1 MKIRLLHYWPMLLSG
16 TALAASDP
24 AGVDTTDMPPEL
36 KGRETIVVKGQ
47 RIEQKLSDVSGS
59 ITVITEEDL
68 DRQVATELTDVFKN
82 EPGVSVTGSAG
93 RPQNIIIRG
102 MGGNRVLIIKDG
114 VRVSDGFGAD
124 DLNDKVGR
132 FSFDLDDVKQ
142 IEVAKGAGSSL
153 HGSDAIGGTIVIS
166 TKQPED
172 YLQGQDAY
180 LSSKVLHDGSSD
192 KQKLSATGAAR
203 IRDTEHL
210 LRLSGWQGHE
220 TANYDES
227 RIPADLDGLSASTSS
242 RIQLNEHHL
251 LRLELDYFEDN
262 AERDQG
268 PREVPQP
275 DGKWQVRQY
284 HEQGSQRTQG
294 GKLAWE
300 ASNLD
305 TVLADSLTW
314 SAYGNHSKNTA
325 NKRSLLQNDLLSG
338 YPRYRSER
346 ELATFTEDRIGTELD
361 VRRDLATGPLAH
373 QLSYGIELER
383 TTHERPVEKLSLEA
397 GIPQPGQSAPFS
409 RARTDR
415 AGVWLGDVASL
426 GQWQFTPTLRMDHQ
440 WLTPLDGSNDSNHS
454 WHLSPSLA
462 TSYRFND
469 QWRSWL
475 SYANGFRAPSYDKV
489 YGNIPHYFALPP
501 FEIIANTGLKEET
514 SHSIEWGLSGEGDNW
529 SIKPALFYNR
539 YYNFIDWREVG
550 LRLSDGVILRQY
562 RNVAKAETWGA
573 ELAAS
578 YWLTQEWELAT
589 KLGWVDGEDN
599 KGEALRTL
607 TPLEG
612 NTRLSYQANEW
623 SLGIQAD
630 YAAAMSRVPTCG
642 NSLTGRQGDCLE
654 SAGWLS
660 FALTADWLV
669 TDALKVNLKLDNL
682 FDTRYTRYQDVAG
695 LEAGTDASLFTQS
708 GRTLSASL
716 RYTFVGI

>member
-1 MKIRLLHYWPMLLSG
+1 MKTLLHYWPMLLSG

-24 AGVDTTDMPPEL
+24 AGTDPEP
-36 KGRETIVVKGQ
+36 RAHETIVVKGQ

-59 ITVITEEDL
+59 ITVITEEEL

-180 LSSKVLHDGSSD
+180 LGGKVLQDGSSD

-203 IRDTEHL
+203 VLDSEHL

-242 RIQLNEHHL
+242 RFPLSDHHL

-284 HEQGSQRTQG
+284 NEQGSQRTQG
-294 GKLAWE
+294 GKLGWE
-300 ASNLD
+300 ASDLGSL
-305 TVLADSLTW
+305 LADQFTW
-314 SAYGNHSKNTA
+314 SLYGNHSKNSA

-346 ELATFTEDRIGTELD
+346 ELSTFTEDRVGSELD
-361 VRRDLATGPLAH
+361 VRRDLVTGGLAH
-373 QLSYGIELER
+373 KLSYGVELER
-383 TTHERPVEKLSLEA
+383 TRHERPVEKLSLEA
-397 GIPQPGQSAPFS
+397 GVPQPSQSEPFS
-409 RARTDR
+409 SARTDR
-415 AGVWLGDVASL
+415 AGVWLGDVATL
-426 GQWQFTPTLRMDHQ
+426 GRWQFTPTLRMDHQ
-440 WLTPLDGSNDSNHS
+440 WLRPQDGNQGENHS

-462 TSYRFND
+462 TSYRVNE

-501 FEIIANTGLKEET
+501 FQIIANTDLKEET
-514 SHSIEWGLSGEGDNW
+514 SHSFEWGLSGEGESW

-573 ELAAS
+573 EIAAS

-589 KLGWVDGEDN
+589 KLGWVDGEDSQ
-599 KGEALRTL
+599 GEALRTL

-612 NTRLSYQANEW
+612 NTRLSYQTNDW
-623 SLGIQAD
+623 SLGVQAD
-630 YAAAMSRVPTCG
+630 YAAAMDRVPSCG
-642 NSLTGRQGDCLE
+642 NSLTKRQDACLT
-654 SAGWLS
+654 SAGWFSL
-660 FALTADWLV
+660 AMTADWLI

-695 LEAGTDASLFTQS
+695 LEAGTDAGLFTQS
-708 GRTLSASL
+708 GRTFSASL

>member
-1 MKIRLLHYWPMLLSG
+1 MKTLLHYWPMLLSG

-24 AGVDTTDMPPEL
+24 AGTDPEP
-36 KGRETIVVKGQ
+36 RAHETIVVKGQ

-180 LSSKVLHDGSSD
+180 LGGKVLQDGSSD

-203 IRDTEHL
+203 VLDSEHL
-210 LRLSGWQGHE
+210 LRVSGWQGHE

-242 RIQLNEHHL
+242 RFPLSDHHL

-262 AERDQG
+262 AKRDQG

-284 HEQGSQRTQG
+284 NEQGSQRTQG
-294 GKLAWE
+294 GKLGWE
-300 ASNLD
+300 ASDLGSL
-305 TVLADSLTW
+305 LADQFTW
-314 SAYGNHSKNTA
+314 SLYGNHSKNSA

-346 ELATFTEDRIGTELD
+346 ELSTFTEDRVGSELD
-361 VRRDLATGPLAH
+361 VRRDLVTGDLAH
-373 QLSYGIELER
+373 KLSYGVELER
-383 TTHERPVEKLSLEA
+383 TRHERPVEKLSLEA
-397 GIPQPGQSAPFS
+397 GVPQPSQSEPFS
-409 RARTDR
+409 SARTDR
-415 AGVWLGDVASL
+415 AGVWLGDVATL
-426 GQWQFTPTLRMDHQ
+426 GRWQFTPTLRMDHQ
-440 WLTPLDGSNDSNHS
+440 WLRPQDGNQGENHS

-462 TSYRFND
+462 TSYRVNE

-501 FEIIANTGLKEET
+501 FQIIANTDLKEET
-514 SHSIEWGLSGEGDNW
+514 SHSFEWGLSGEGESW

-573 ELAAS
+573 EIAAS

-589 KLGWVDGEDN
+589 KLGWVDGEDSQ
-599 KGEALRTL
+599 GEALRTL

-612 NTRLSYQANEW
+612 NTRLSYQTHDW
-623 SLGIQAD
+623 SLGVQAD
-630 YAAAMSRVPTCG
+630 YAAAMDRVPSCG
-642 NSLTGRQGDCLE
+642 NSLTKRQDACLA
-654 SAGWLS
+654 SAGWFSL
-660 FALTADWLV
+660 AMTADWLI

-695 LEAGTDASLFTQS
+695 LEAGTDAGLFTQS
-708 GRTLSASL
+708 GRTFSASL

>member
-1 MKIRLLHYWPMLLSG
+1 MKTLLHYWPMLLSG

-24 AGVDTTDMPPEL
+24 AGTDPEP
-36 KGRETIVVKGQ
+36 RAHETIVVKGQ

-59 ITVITEEDL
+59 ITVITEDDL

-93 RPQNIIIRG
+93 RTQNIIIRG

-180 LSSKVLHDGSSD
+180 LGSKVLQDGSSD

-203 IRDTEHL
+203 VLDSEHL
-210 LRLSGWQGHE
+210 LRVSGWQGHE

-242 RIQLNEHHL
+242 RFPLSDHHL

-262 AERDQG
+262 AQRDQG

-294 GKLAWE
+294 GKLGWE
-300 ASNLD
+300 ASDLGSL
-305 TVLADSLTW
+305 LADQFTCSL
-314 SAYGNHSKNTA
+314 YGNHSKHSA
-325 NKRSLLQNDLLSG
+325 HKRRLLQNDLLSG

-346 ELATFTEDRIGTELD
+346 ELSTFTEERVGSELD
-361 VRRDLATGPLAH
+361 VRRDLVTSDLAH
-373 QLSYGIELER
+373 KLSYGVELER
-383 TTHERPVEKLSLEA
+383 TRHERPVEKLSLEA
-397 GIPQPGQSAPFS
+397 GVPQPSQSEPFS
-409 RARTDR
+409 SARTDR
-415 AGVWLGDVASL
+415 AGVWLGDVATL
-426 GQWQFTPTLRMDHQ
+426 GRWQFTPTLRMDHQ
-440 WLTPLDGSNDSNHS
+440 WLRPQDGNQGENHS

-462 TSYRFND
+462 TSYRVNE

-501 FEIIANTGLKEET
+501 FQIIANTDLKEET
-514 SHSIEWGLSGEGDNW
+514 SHSFEWGLSGEGESW

-573 ELAAS
+573 EIAAS

-589 KLGWVDGEDN
+589 KLGWVDGEDSQ
-599 KGEALRTL
+599 GEALRTL

-612 NTRLSYQANEW
+612 NTRLSYQTHDW
-623 SLGIQAD
+623 SLGVQAD
-630 YAAAMSRVPTCG
+630 YAAAMDRVPTCG
-642 NSLTGRQGDCLE
+642 NSLTKSQDACLT
-654 SAGWLS
+654 SAGWFSL
-660 FALTADWLV
+660 AMTADWLI

-695 LEAGTDASLFTQS
+695 LEAGTDAGLFTQS
-708 GRTLSASL
+708 GRTFSASL

>member
-1 MKIRLLHYWPMLLSG
+1 MKTLLHYWPMLLSG

-24 AGVDTTDMPPEL
+24 AGTDPEP
-36 KGRETIVVKGQ
+36 RTHETIVVKGQ

-59 ITVITEEDL
+59 ITVITEEEL

-180 LSSKVLHDGSSD
+180 LGSKVLQDGSSD

-203 IRDTEHL
+203 VLDSEHL
-210 LRLSGWQGHE
+210 LRVSSWQGHE

-242 RIQLNEHHL
+242 RFPLSDHHL

-294 GKLAWE
+294 GKLGWE
-300 ASNLD
+300 ASDLGSL
-305 TVLADSLTW
+305 LADQFTW
-314 SAYGNHSKNTA
+314 SLYGNHSKNSA

-346 ELATFTEDRIGTELD
+346 ELSTFTEERIGSELD
-361 VRRDLATGPLAH
+361 VRRDLVTGDLAH
-373 QLSYGIELER
+373 KLSYGVELER
-383 TTHERPVEKLSLEA
+383 TRHERPVEKLSLEA
-397 GIPQPGQSAPFS
+397 GVPQPSQSEPFS
-409 RARTDR
+409 SARTDR
-415 AGVWLGDVASL
+415 AGVWLGDVATL
-426 GQWQFTPTLRMDHQ
+426 GRWQFTPTLRMDHQ
-440 WLTPLDGSNDSNHS
+440 WLRPQDGNQGENHS

-462 TSYRFND
+462 TSYRVNE

-501 FEIIANTGLKEET
+501 FQIIANTDLKEET
-514 SHSIEWGLSGEGDNW
+514 SHSFEWGLSGEGESW

-573 ELAAS
+573 EIAAS

-589 KLGWVDGEDN
+589 KLGWVDGQDSQ
-599 KGEALRTL
+599 GEALRTL

-612 NTRLSYQANEW
+612 NTRLSYQTHDW
-623 SLGIQAD
+623 SLGVQAD
-630 YAAAMSRVPTCG
+630 YAAAMDRVPSCG
-642 NSLTGRQGDCLE
+642 NSLTKSQDACLT
-654 SAGWLS
+654 SAGWFSL
-660 FALTADWLV
+660 AMTADWLI

-695 LEAGTDASLFTQS
+695 LEAGTDAGLFTQS
-708 GRTLSASL
+708 GRTFSASL

>member
-1 MKIRLLHYWPMLLSG
+1 MKTLLHYWPMLLSG

-24 AGVDTTDMPPEL
+24 AGTDPEP
-36 KGRETIVVKGQ
+36 RAHETIVVKGQ

-59 ITVITEEDL
+59 ITVITEEEL

-180 LSSKVLHDGSSD
+180 LGSKVLQDGSSD

-203 IRDTEHL
+203 VLDSEHL
-210 LRLSGWQGHE
+210 LRVSGWQGHE

-242 RIQLNEHHL
+242 RFPLSDHHL

-262 AERDQG
+262 AKRDQG

-294 GKLAWE
+294 GKLGWE
-300 ASNLD
+300 ASDLGSL
-305 TVLADSLTW
+305 LADQFTW
-314 SAYGNHSKNTA
+314 SLYGNHSKNSA

-346 ELATFTEDRIGTELD
+346 ELATFTEERVGSELD
-361 VRRDLATGPLAH
+361 VRRDLVTGDIAH
-373 QLSYGIELER
+373 KLSYGVELER
-383 TTHERPVEKLSLEA
+383 TRHERPVEKLSLEA
-397 GIPQPGQSAPFS
+397 GVPQPSQSEPFS
-409 RARTDR
+409 SARTDR
-415 AGVWLGDVASL
+415 AGVWLGDVATL
-426 GQWQFTPTLRMDHQ
+426 GRWQFTPTLRMDHQ
-440 WLTPLDGSNDSNHS
+440 WLRPQDGNQGENHS

-462 TSYRFND
+462 TSYRVNE

-501 FEIIANTGLKEET
+501 FQIIANTDLKEET
-514 SHSIEWGLSGEGDNW
+514 SHSFEWGLSGEGESW

-573 ELAAS
+573 EIAAS

-589 KLGWVDGEDN
+589 KLGWVDGEDSQ
-599 KGEALRTL
+599 GEALRTL

-612 NTRLSYQANEW
+612 NTRLSYQTHDW
-623 SLGIQAD
+623 SLGVQAD
-630 YAAAMSRVPTCG
+630 YAAAMDRVPSCG
-642 NSLTGRQGDCLE
+642 NSLTKRQDACLT
-654 SAGWLS
+654 SAGWFSL
-660 FALTADWLV
+660 AMTADWLI

>member
-1 MKIRLLHYWPMLLSG
+1 MKTLLHYWPMLLSG

-24 AGVDTTDMPPEL
+24 AGTDPEP
-36 KGRETIVVKGQ
+36 RAHETIVVKGQ

-59 ITVITEEDL
+59 ITVITEEEL

-180 LSSKVLHDGSSD
+180 LGSKVLQDGSSD

-203 IRDTEHL
+203 VLDSEHL

-220 TANYDES
+220 TTNYDES

-242 RIQLNEHHL
+242 RFPLSDHHL

-262 AERDQG
+262 AQRDQG

-284 HEQGSQRTQG
+284 NEQGSQRTQG
-294 GKLAWE
+294 GKLGWE
-300 ASNLD
+300 ASDLGSL
-305 TVLADSLTW
+305 LADQFTW
-314 SAYGNHSKNTA
+314 SLYGNHSKNSA

-346 ELATFTEDRIGTELD
+346 ELSTFTEERVGSELD
-361 VRRDLATGPLAH
+361 VRRDLVTGDLAH
-373 QLSYGIELER
+373 KLSYGVELER
-383 TTHERPVEKLSLEA
+383 TRHERPVEKLSLEA
-397 GIPQPGQSAPFS
+397 GVPQPSQSEPFS
-409 RARTDR
+409 SARTDR
-415 AGVWLGDVASL
+415 AGVWLGDVATL
-426 GQWQFTPTLRMDHQ
+426 GRWQFTPTLRMDHQ
-440 WLTPLDGSNDSNHS
+440 WLRPQDGNQGENHS

-462 TSYRFND
+462 TSYRVNE

-501 FEIIANTGLKEET
+501 FQIIANTDLKEET
-514 SHSIEWGLSGEGDNW
+514 SHSFEWGLSGEGESW

-573 ELAAS
+573 EIAAS

-589 KLGWVDGEDN
+589 KLGWVDGEDSQ
-599 KGEALRTL
+599 GEALRTL

-612 NTRLSYQANEW
+612 NTRLSYQTNDW
-623 SLGIQAD
+623 SLGVQAD
-630 YAAAMSRVPTCG
+630 YAAAMDRVPSCG
-642 NSLTGRQGDCLE
+642 NSLTKRQDACLA
-654 SAGWLS
+654 SAGWFSL
-660 FALTADWLV
+660 AMTADWLI

-695 LEAGTDASLFTQS
+695 LEAGTDAGLFTQS
-708 GRTLSASL
+708 GRTFSASL

>member
-1 MKIRLLHYWPMLLSG
+1 MKTLLHYWPMLLSG

-24 AGVDTTDMPPEL
+24 AGTVPEP
-36 KGRETIVVKGQ
+36 RAHETIVVKGQ

-59 ITVITEEDL
+59 ITVITEEEL

-180 LSSKVLHDGSSD
+180 LGGKVLQDGSSD

-203 IRDTEHL
+203 VLDSEHL

-242 RIQLNEHHL
+242 RFPLNDHHL

-262 AERDQG
+262 AQRDQG

-284 HEQGSQRTQG
+284 NEQGSQRTQG
-294 GKLAWE
+294 GKIGWE
-300 ASNLD
+300 ASDLGSL
-305 TVLADSLTW
+305 LADQFTW
-314 SAYGNHSKNTA
+314 SLYGNYSKNSA

-346 ELATFTEDRIGTELD
+346 ELSTFTEDRVGSELD
-361 VRRDLATGPLAH
+361 VRRDLVTGDLAH
-373 QLSYGIELER
+373 KLSYGVELER
-383 TTHERPVEKLSLEA
+383 TRHERPVEKLSLEA
-397 GIPQPGQSAPFS
+397 GVPQPSQSEPFS
-409 RARTDR
+409 SARTDR
-415 AGVWLGDVASL
+415 AGVWLGDVATL
-426 GQWQFTPTLRMDHQ
+426 GRWQFTPTLRMDHQ
-440 WLTPLDGSNDSNHS
+440 WLRPQDGNQGENHS

-462 TSYRFND
+462 TSYRVNE

-501 FEIIANTGLKEET
+501 FQIIANTDLKEET
-514 SHSIEWGLSGEGDNW
+514 SHSFEWGLSGEGESW

-573 ELAAS
+573 EIAAS

-589 KLGWVDGEDN
+589 KLGWVDGEDSQ
-599 KGEALRTL
+599 GEALRTL

-612 NTRLSYQANEW
+612 NTRLSYQTSDW
-623 SLGIQAD
+623 SLGVQAD
-630 YAAAMSRVPTCG
+630 YAAAMDRVPSCG
-642 NSLTGRQGDCLE
+642 NSLTKRQDACLT
-654 SAGWLS
+654 SAGWFSL
-660 FALTADWLV
+660 AMTADWLI

-695 LEAGTDASLFTQS
+695 LEAGTDAGLFTQS
-708 GRTLSASL
+708 GRTFSASL

>member
-1 MKIRLLHYWPMLLSG
+1 MKTLLHYWPMLLSG

-24 AGVDTTDMPPEL
+24 AGTDPEP
-36 KGRETIVVKGQ
+36 RAHETIVVKGQ

-180 LSSKVLHDGSSD
+180 LGSKVLQDGSSD

-203 IRDTEHL
+203 VLDSEHL
-210 LRLSGWQGHE
+210 LRVSGWQGHE

-242 RIQLNEHHL
+242 RFPLNDHHL

-294 GKLAWE
+294 GKLGWE
-300 ASNLD
+300 ASDLGSL
-305 TVLADSLTW
+305 LADQFTW
-314 SAYGNHSKNTA
+314 SLYGNHSKNSA

-346 ELATFTEDRIGTELD
+346 ELSTFTEERVGSELD
-361 VRRDLATGPLAH
+361 VRRDLVTGAIAH
-373 QLSYGIELER
+373 KLSYGVELER
-383 TTHERPVEKLSLEA
+383 TRHERPVEKLSLEA
-397 GIPQPGQSAPFS
+397 GVPQPSQSEPFS
-409 RARTDR
+409 SARTDR
-415 AGVWLGDVASL
+415 AGVWLGDVATL
-426 GQWQFTPTLRMDHQ
+426 GRWQFTPTLRMDHQ
-440 WLTPLDGSNDSNHS
+440 WLRPQDGNQGENHS

-462 TSYRFND
+462 TSYRVNE

-501 FEIIANTGLKEET
+501 FQIIANTDLKEET
-514 SHSIEWGLSGEGDNW
+514 SHSVEWGLSGEGENW

-573 ELAAS
+573 EIAAS

-589 KLGWVDGEDN
+589 KLGWVDGEDSQ
-599 KGEALRTL
+599 GEALRTL

-612 NTRLSYQANEW
+612 NTRLSYQTHDW
-623 SLGIQAD
+623 SLGVQAD
-630 YAAAMSRVPTCG
+630 YAAAMSRVPSCG
-642 NSLTGRQGDCLE
+642 NSLTKSQDACLT
-654 SAGWLS
+654 SAGWFSL
-660 FALTADWLV
+660 AMTADWLI

>member
-1 MKIRLLHYWPMLLSG
+1 MKTLLHYWPMLLSG

-24 AGVDTTDMPPEL
+24 AGTDPEP
-36 KGRETIVVKGQ
+36 RAHETIVVKGQ

-59 ITVITEEDL
+59 ITVITEDDL

-180 LSSKVLHDGSSD
+180 LGSKVLHDGSSD

-203 IRDTEHL
+203 LLDSEHL
-210 LRLSGWQGHE
+210 LRVSGWQGHE

-242 RIQLNEHHL
+242 RFPLSDHHL

-262 AERDQG
+262 AKRDQG

-294 GKLAWE
+294 GKLGWE
-300 ASNLD
+300 ASGLGSL
-305 TVLADSLTW
+305 LADQFTW
-314 SAYGNHSKNTA
+314 SLYGNHSKNSA

-346 ELATFTEDRIGTELD
+346 ELSTFTEERVGSELD
-361 VRRDLATGPLAH
+361 VRRDLVTGDIAH
-373 QLSYGIELER
+373 KLSYGVELER
-383 TTHERPVEKLSLEA
+383 TRHERPVEKLSLEA
-397 GIPQPGQSAPFS
+397 GVPQPSQSEPFS
-409 RARTDR
+409 SARTDR
-415 AGVWLGDVASL
+415 AGVWLGDVATL
-426 GQWQFTPTLRMDHQ
+426 GRWQFTPTLRMDHQ
-440 WLTPLDGSNDSNHS
+440 WLRPQDGNQGENHS

-462 TSYRFND
+462 TSYRVNE

-501 FEIIANTGLKEET
+501 FQIIANTDLKEET
-514 SHSIEWGLSGEGDNW
+514 SHSFEWGLSGEGENW

-573 ELAAS
+573 EIAAS

-589 KLGWVDGEDN
+589 KLGWVDGEDSQ
-599 KGEALRTL
+599 GEALRTL

-612 NTRLSYQANEW
+612 NTRLSYQTHDW
-623 SLGIQAD
+623 SLGVQAD

-642 NSLTGRQGDCLE
+642 NSLTKSQDACLT
-654 SAGWLS
+654 SAGWFSL
-660 FALTADWLV
+660 AMTADWLI

>member
-1 MKIRLLHYWPMLLSG
+1 MKTLLHYWPMLLSG

-24 AGVDTTDMPPEL
+24 AGTDPEP
-36 KGRETIVVKGQ
+36 RAHETIVVKGQ

-59 ITVITEEDL
+59 ITVITEEEL

-180 LSSKVLHDGSSD
+180 LGSKVLQDGSSD

-203 IRDTEHL
+203 VLDSEHL

-242 RIQLNEHHL
+242 RFPLSDHHL

-262 AERDQG
+262 AKRDQG

-284 HEQGSQRTQG
+284 NEQGSQRTQG
-294 GKLAWE
+294 GKLGWE
-300 ASNLD
+300 ASDLGSL
-305 TVLADSLTW
+305 LADQFTW
-314 SAYGNHSKNTA
+314 SLYGNHSKNSA

-346 ELATFTEDRIGTELD
+346 ELSTFTEDRVGSELD
-361 VRRDLATGPLAH
+361 VRRDLVTGDLAH
-373 QLSYGIELER
+373 KLSYGVELER
-383 TTHERPVEKLSLEA
+383 TRHERPVEKLSLEA
-397 GIPQPGQSAPFS
+397 GVPQPSQSEPFS
-409 RARTDR
+409 SARTDR
-415 AGVWLGDVASL
+415 AGVWLGDVATL
-426 GQWQFTPTLRMDHQ
+426 GRWQFTPTLRMDHQ
-440 WLTPLDGSNDSNHS
+440 WLRPQDGNQGENHS

-462 TSYRFND
+462 TSYRVNE

-475 SYANGFRAPSYDKV
+475 SYANGFHAPSYDKV

-501 FEIIANTGLKEET
+501 FQIIANTDLKEET
-514 SHSIEWGLSGEGDNW
+514 SHSFEWGLSGEGESW

-573 ELAAS
+573 EIAAS

-589 KLGWVDGEDN
+589 KLGWVDGEDSQ
-599 KGEALRTL
+599 GEALRTL

-612 NTRLSYQANEW
+612 NTRLSYQTHDW
-623 SLGIQAD
+623 SLGVQAD
-630 YAAAMSRVPTCG
+630 YAAAMDRVPSCG
-642 NSLTGRQGDCLE
+642 NSLTKRQDACLT
-654 SAGWLS
+654 SAGWFSL
-660 FALTADWLV
+660 AMTADWLI

-695 LEAGTDASLFTQS
+695 LEAGTDAGLFTQS
-708 GRTLSASL
+708 GRTFSASL

>member
-1 MKIRLLHYWPMLLSG
+1 MKTLLHYWPMLLSG

-24 AGVDTTDMPPEL
+24 AGTDPEP
-36 KGRETIVVKGQ
+36 RAHETIVVKGQ

-59 ITVITEEDL
+59 ITVITEEEL

-180 LSSKVLHDGSSD
+180 LGGKVLQDGSSD

-203 IRDTEHL
+203 VLDSEHL

-242 RIQLNEHHL
+242 RFPLSDHHL

-262 AERDQG
+262 AQRDQG

-284 HEQGSQRTQG
+284 NEQGSQRTQG
-294 GKLAWE
+294 GKLGWE
-300 ASNLD
+300 ASDLGSL
-305 TVLADSLTW
+305 LADQFTW
-314 SAYGNHSKNTA
+314 SLYGNHSKNSA

-346 ELATFTEDRIGTELD
+346 ELSTFTEDRVGSELD
-361 VRRDLATGPLAH
+361 VRRDLVTGDLAH
-373 QLSYGIELER
+373 KLSYGVELER
-383 TTHERPVEKLSLEA
+383 TRHERPVEKLSLEA
-397 GIPQPGQSAPFS
+397 GVPQPSQSEPFS
-409 RARTDR
+409 SARTDR
-415 AGVWLGDVASL
+415 AGVWLGDVATL
-426 GQWQFTPTLRMDHQ
+426 GRWQFTPTLRMDHQ
-440 WLTPLDGSNDSNHS
+440 WLRPQDGNQGENHS

-462 TSYRFND
+462 TSYRVNE

-501 FEIIANTGLKEET
+501 FQIIANTDLKEET
-514 SHSIEWGLSGEGDNW
+514 SHSFEWGLSGEGESW

-573 ELAAS
+573 EIAAS

-589 KLGWVDGEDN
+589 KLGWVDGEDSQ
-599 KGEALRTL
+599 GEALRTL

-612 NTRLSYQANEW
+612 NTRLSYQTHDW
-623 SLGIQAD
+623 SLGVQAD
-630 YAAAMSRVPTCG
+630 YAAAMDRVPTCG
-642 NSLTGRQGDCLE
+642 NSLTKSQDACLT
-654 SAGWLS
+654 SAGWFSL
-660 FALTADWLV
+660 AMTADWLV

>member
-1 MKIRLLHYWPMLLSG
+1 MLLSG
-16 TALAASDP
+16 TALAASEPGQTGSP
-24 AGVDTTDMPPEL
+24 ALLPQAH
-36 KGRETIVVKGQ
+36 ETIMVKGQ
-47 RIEQKLSDVSGS
+47 RVEQKLSDVSGS

-180 LSSKVLHDGSSD
+180 LASKVLQDGGSD

-203 IRDTEHL
+203 LLDSEHL

-242 RIQLNEHHL
+242 RFPLSDHHL

-262 AERDQG
+262 AQRDQG

-294 GKLAWE
+294 GKLGWE
-300 ASNLD
+300 ARDFGSL
-305 TVLADSLTW
+305 LADQFTW
-314 SAYGNHSKNTA
+314 SLYGNHSKNSA

-346 ELATFTEDRIGTELD
+346 ELSTFTEVRVGSELD
-361 VRRDLATGPLAH
+361 VRRDLVTGAIAH
-373 QLSYGIELER
+373 QLSYGMELER
-383 TTHERPVEKLSLEA
+383 TRHERPVEKLSLEA
-397 GIPQPGQSAPFS
+397 GVPQPSQSEPFS
-409 RARTDR
+409 SARTDR
-415 AGVWLGDVASL
+415 AGIWLGDVATL
-426 GQWQFTPTLRMDHQ
+426 GRWQFTPTLRMDHQ
-440 WLTPLDGSNDSNHS
+440 WLRPQDGNQEENHS

-462 TSYRFND
+462 TSYRFNE

-501 FEIIANTGLKEET
+501 FQIIANTDLKEET
-514 SHSIEWGLSGEGDNW
+514 SHSFEWGLSGEGDNW

-589 KLGWVDGEDN
+589 KLGWVDGEDSQ
-599 KGEALRTL
+599 GEALRTL

-612 NTRLSYQANEW
+612 NTRLSYQANAW
-623 SLGIQAD
+623 SLGVQAD
-630 YAAAMSRVPTCG
+630 YAAAMNRVPSCG
-642 NSLTGRQGDCLE
+642 NSLTQRQDACLT
-654 SAGWLS
+654 SAGWFSLG
-660 FALTADWLV
+660 LTADWLV
-669 TDALKVNLKLDNL
+669 TDALKVNVKLDNL

-708 GRTLSASL
+708 GRTVSASL

>member
-1 MKIRLLHYWPMLLSG
+1 MKTLLHYWPMLLSG

-24 AGVDTTDMPPEL
+24 AGTDPEP
-36 KGRETIVVKGQ
+36 RAHETIVVKGQ
-47 RIEQKLSDVSGS
+47 LIEQKLSDVSGS
-59 ITVITEEDL
+59 ITVITEEEL
-68 DRQVATELTDVFKN
+68 DRQIATELTDVFKN

-180 LSSKVLHDGSSD
+180 LGSKVLQDGSSD

-203 IRDTEHL
+203 LLDSEHL
-210 LRLSGWQGHE
+210 LRVSGWQGHE

-242 RIQLNEHHL
+242 RFPLSDHHL

-262 AERDQG
+262 AKRDQG

-284 HEQGSQRTQG
+284 SEQGSQRTQG
-294 GKLAWE
+294 GKLGWE
-300 ASNLD
+300 ANDLGSL
-305 TVLADSLTW
+305 LADQFIWSL
-314 SAYGNHSKNTA
+314 YGNHSKNSA

-346 ELATFTEDRIGTELD
+346 ELSTFTEERVGSELD
-361 VRRDLATGPLAH
+361 VRRDLVTGDIAH
-373 QLSYGIELER
+373 KLSYGVELER
-383 TTHERPVEKLSLEA
+383 TRHERPVEKLSLEA
-397 GIPQPGQSAPFS
+397 GVPQPSQSEPFS
-409 RARTDR
+409 SARTDR
-415 AGVWLGDVASL
+415 AGVWLGDVATL
-426 GQWQFTPTLRMDHQ
+426 GRWQFTPTLRMDHQ
-440 WLTPLDGSNDSNHS
+440 WLRPQDGNQGENHS

-462 TSYRFND
+462 TSYRVNE

-501 FEIIANTGLKEET
+501 FQIIANTDLKEET
-514 SHSIEWGLSGEGDNW
+514 SHSFEWGLSGEGDNW

-539 YYNFIDWREVG
+539 YNNFIDWREVG

-573 ELAAS
+573 EIAAS

-589 KLGWVDGEDN
+589 KLGWVDGEDSQ
-599 KGEALRTL
+599 GEALRTL

-612 NTRLSYQANEW
+612 NTRLSYQTHDW
-623 SLGIQAD
+623 SLGVQAD
-630 YAAAMSRVPTCG
+630 YAAAMDRVPTCG
-642 NSLTGRQGDCLE
+642 NSLTKSQDACLT
-654 SAGWLS
+654 SAGWFSL
-660 FALTADWLV
+660 AMTADWLI

>member
-1 MKIRLLHYWPMLLSG
+1 MKTLLHYWPMLLSG

-24 AGVDTTDMPPEL
+24 AGTDPEP
-36 KGRETIVVKGQ
+36 RAHETIVVKGQ

-59 ITVITEEDL
+59 ITVITQDDL

-180 LSSKVLHDGSSD
+180 LGSKVLHDGSSD

-203 IRDTEHL
+203 VLDSEHL
-210 LRLSGWQGHE
+210 LRVSGWQGHE

-242 RIQLNEHHL
+242 RFPLSDHHL

-262 AERDQG
+262 AKRDQG

-294 GKLAWE
+294 GKLGWE
-300 ASNLD
+300 ASDLGSL
-305 TVLADSLTW
+305 LADQFTW
-314 SAYGNHSKNTA
+314 SLYGNHSKNSAT
-325 NKRSLLQNDLLSG
+325 KRSLLQNDLLSG

-346 ELATFTEDRIGTELD
+346 ELSTFTEERVGSELD
-361 VRRDLATGPLAH
+361 VRRDLVTGDIAH
-373 QLSYGIELER
+373 KLSYGVELER
-383 TTHERPVEKLSLEA
+383 TRHERPVEKLSLEA
-397 GIPQPGQSAPFS
+397 GVPQPSQSEPFS
-409 RARTDR
+409 SARTDR
-415 AGVWLGDVASL
+415 AGVWLGDVATL
-426 GQWQFTPTLRMDHQ
+426 GRWQFTPTLRMDHQ
-440 WLTPLDGSNDSNHS
+440 WLRPQDGNQGENHS

-462 TSYRFND
+462 TSYRVNE

-501 FEIIANTGLKEET
+501 FQIIANTDLKEET
-514 SHSIEWGLSGEGDNW
+514 SHSFEWGLSGEGENW

-573 ELAAS
+573 EIAAS

-589 KLGWVDGEDN
+589 KLGWVDGEDSQ
-599 KGEALRTL
+599 GEALRTL

-612 NTRLSYQANEW
+612 NTRLSYQTNDW
-623 SLGIQAD
+623 SLGVQAD
-630 YAAAMSRVPTCG
+630 YAAAMSRVPSCG
-642 NSLTGRQGDCLE
+642 NSLTKSQDACLT
-654 SAGWLS
+654 SAGWFSL
-660 FALTADWLV
+660 AMTADWLI
-669 TDALKVNLKLDNL
+669 TNALKVNLKLDNL

>member
-1 MKIRLLHYWPMLLSG
+1 MKTLLHYWPMLLSG

-24 AGVDTTDMPPEL
+24 AGTAPEP
-36 KGRETIVVKGQ
+36 RAHETIVVKGQ

-59 ITVITEEDL
+59 ITVITEEEL

-180 LSSKVLHDGSSD
+180 LGGKVLQDGSSD

-203 IRDTEHL
+203 VLDSEHL

-242 RIQLNEHHL
+242 RFPLSDHHL

-262 AERDQG
+262 AQRDQG

-284 HEQGSQRTQG
+284 NEQGSQRTQG
-294 GKLAWE
+294 GKLGWE
-300 ASNLD
+300 ASDLGSL
-305 TVLADSLTW
+305 LADQFTW
-314 SAYGNHSKNTA
+314 SLYGNHSKNSA

-346 ELATFTEDRIGTELD
+346 ELSTFTEDRVGSELD
-361 VRRDLATGPLAH
+361 VRRDLVTGDLAH
-373 QLSYGIELER
+373 KLSYGVELER
-383 TTHERPVEKLSLEA
+383 TRHERPVEKLSLEA
-397 GIPQPGQSAPFS
+397 GVPQPSQSEPFS
-409 RARTDR
+409 SARTDR
-415 AGVWLGDVASL
+415 AGVWLGDVATL
-426 GQWQFTPTLRMDHQ
+426 GRWQFTPTLRMDHQ
-440 WLTPLDGSNDSNHS
+440 WLRPQDGNQGENHS

-462 TSYRFND
+462 TSYRVNE

-501 FEIIANTGLKEET
+501 FQIIANTDLKEET
-514 SHSIEWGLSGEGDNW
+514 SHSFEWGLSGEGESW

-573 ELAAS
+573 EIAAS

-589 KLGWVDGEDN
+589 KLGWVDGEDSQ
-599 KGEALRTL
+599 GEALRTL

-612 NTRLSYQANEW
+612 NTRLSYQTHDW
-623 SLGIQAD
+623 SLGVQAD
-630 YAAAMSRVPTCG
+630 YAAAMDRVPSCG
-642 NSLTGRQGDCLE
+642 NSLTKRQDACLT
-654 SAGWLS
+654 SAGWFSL
-660 FALTADWLV
+660 AMTADWLI

-695 LEAGTDASLFTQS
+695 LEAGTDSGLFTQS
-708 GRTLSASL
+708 GRTFSASL

>member
-1 MKIRLLHYWPMLLSG
+1 MKTLLHYWPMLLSG

-24 AGVDTTDMPPEL
+24 AGTDPEP
-36 KGRETIVVKGQ
+36 RAHETIVVKGQ

-59 ITVITEEDL
+59 ITVITEEEL

-180 LSSKVLHDGSSD
+180 LGGKVLQDGSSD

-203 IRDTEHL
+203 VLDSEHL
-210 LRLSGWQGHE
+210 LRVSGWQGHE

-242 RIQLNEHHL
+242 RFPLSDHHL

-262 AERDQG
+262 AKRDQG

-294 GKLAWE
+294 GKLGWE
-300 ASNLD
+300 ASDLGSL
-305 TVLADSLTW
+305 LADQFTW
-314 SAYGNHSKNTA
+314 SLYGNHSKNSA

-346 ELATFTEDRIGTELD
+346 ELSTFTEDRVGSELD
-361 VRRDLATGPLAH
+361 VRRDLVTGDLAH
-373 QLSYGIELER
+373 KLSYGVELER
-383 TTHERPVEKLSLEA
+383 TRHERPVEKLSLEA
-397 GIPQPGQSAPFS
+397 GVPQPSQSEPFS
-409 RARTDR
+409 SARTDR
-415 AGVWLGDVASL
+415 AGVWLGDVATL
-426 GQWQFTPTLRMDHQ
+426 GLWQFTPTLRMDHQ
-440 WLTPLDGSNDSNHS
+440 WLRPQDGNQGENHS

-462 TSYRFND
+462 TSYRVNE

-501 FEIIANTGLKEET
+501 FQIIANTDLKEET
-514 SHSIEWGLSGEGDNW
+514 SHSFEWGLSGEGESW

-573 ELAAS
+573 EIAAS

-589 KLGWVDGEDN
+589 KLGWVDGEDSQ
-599 KGEALRTL
+599 GEALRTL

-612 NTRLSYQANEW
+612 NTRLSYQTHDW
-623 SLGIQAD
+623 SLGVQAD
-630 YAAAMSRVPTCG
+630 YAAAMDRVPSCG
-642 NSLTGRQGDCLE
+642 NSLTKRQDACLT
-654 SAGWLS
+654 SAGWFSL
-660 FALTADWLV
+660 AMTADWLI

-695 LEAGTDASLFTQS
+695 LEAGTDAGLFTQS
-708 GRTLSASL
+708 GRTFSASL

>member
-1 MKIRLLHYWPMLLSG
+1 MKPPVYYWPMLLSG
-16 TALAASDP
+16 TALAASEPGQIGSP
-24 AGVDTTDMPPEL
+24 APLPQVH
-36 KGRETIVVKGQ
+36 ETIMVKGQ

-59 ITVITEEDL
+59 ITVITEEEL

-180 LSSKVLHDGSSD
+180 LGSKVLQDGSSD

-203 IRDTEHL
+203 LLDSEHL

-242 RIQLNEHHL
+242 RFPLSDRHL

-262 AERDQG
+262 AKRDQG

-275 DGKWQVRQY
+275 DGKWLVRQY

-294 GKLAWE
+294 GKLGWE
-300 ASNLD
+300 ARDLGSL
-305 TVLADSLTW
+305 LADQFTW
-314 SAYGNHSKNTA
+314 SLYGNHSKNSA

-346 ELATFTEDRIGTELD
+346 ELSTFTEDRVGSELD
-361 VRRDLATGPLAH
+361 VRRDLVTGDLAH
-373 QLSYGIELER
+373 KLSYGVELER
-383 TTHERPVEKLSLEA
+383 TRHERPVEKLSLEA
-397 GIPQPGQSAPFS
+397 GVPQPSQSEPFS
-409 RARTDR
+409 SARTDR
-415 AGVWLGDVASL
+415 AGVWLGDVATL
-426 GQWQFTPTLRMDHQ
+426 GRWQFTPTLRMDHQ
-440 WLTPLDGSNDSNHS
+440 WLRPQDGNQGENHS

-462 TSYRFND
+462 TSYRFNE

-501 FEIIANTGLKEET
+501 FQIIANTDLKEET
-514 SHSIEWGLSGEGDNW
+514 SHSFEWGLSGEGESW

-573 ELAAS
+573 EIAAS

-589 KLGWVDGEDN
+589 KLGWVDGEDSQ
-599 KGEALRTL
+599 GEALRTL

-612 NTRLSYQANEW
+612 NTRLSYQTHDW
-623 SLGIQAD
+623 SLGVQAD
-630 YAAAMSRVPTCG
+630 YAAAMDRVPSCG
-642 NSLTGRQGDCLE
+642 NSLTKRQDACLT
-654 SAGWLS
+654 SAGWFSL
-660 FALTADWLV
+660 AMTADWLI

-695 LEAGTDASLFTQS
+695 LEAGTDAGLFTQS
-708 GRTLSASL
+708 GRTFSASL

>member
-1 MKIRLLHYWPMLLSG
+1 MKTLLHYWPMLLSG

-24 AGVDTTDMPPEL
+24 AGTDPEP
-36 KGRETIVVKGQ
+36 RAHETIVVKGQ

-59 ITVITEEDL
+59 ITVITEDDL

-180 LSSKVLHDGSSD
+180 LGSKVLQDGSSD

-203 IRDTEHL
+203 VLDSEHL
-210 LRLSGWQGHE
+210 LRVSGWQGHE

-242 RIQLNEHHL
+242 RFPLSDHHL

-262 AERDQG
+262 AKRDQG

-284 HEQGSQRTQG
+284 HEQGSQHTQG
-294 GKLAWE
+294 GKLGWE
-300 ASNLD
+300 ASGLGSL
-305 TVLADSLTW
+305 LADQFTW
-314 SAYGNHSKNTA
+314 SLYGNHSKNSA

-346 ELATFTEDRIGTELD
+346 ELSTFTEERVGSELD
-361 VRRDLATGPLAH
+361 VRRDLVTGDIAH
-373 QLSYGIELER
+373 KLSYGVELER
-383 TTHERPVEKLSLEA
+383 TRHERPVEKLSLEA
-397 GIPQPGQSAPFS
+397 GVPQPSQSEPFS
-409 RARTDR
+409 SARTDR
-415 AGVWLGDVASL
+415 AGVWLGDVATL
-426 GQWQFTPTLRMDHQ
+426 GRWQFTPTLRMDHQ
-440 WLTPLDGSNDSNHS
+440 WLRPQDGNQGENHS

-462 TSYRFND
+462 TSYRVNE

-501 FEIIANTGLKEET
+501 FQIIANTDLKEET
-514 SHSIEWGLSGEGDNW
+514 SHSFEWGLSGEGENW

-562 RNVAKAETWGA
+562 RNVAKAETRGA
-573 ELAAS
+573 EIAAS

-589 KLGWVDGEDN
+589 KLGWVDGEDSQ
-599 KGEALRTL
+599 GEALRTL

-612 NTRLSYQANEW
+612 NTRLSYQTHDW
-623 SLGIQAD
+623 SLGVQAD
-630 YAAAMSRVPTCG
+630 YAAAMDRVPTCG
-642 NSLTGRQGDCLE
+642 NSLTKSQDACLT
-654 SAGWLS
+654 SAGWFSL
-660 FALTADWLV
+660 AMTADWLI

>member
-1 MKIRLLHYWPMLLSG
+1 MKTLLHYWPMLLSG

-24 AGVDTTDMPPEL
+24 AGTDPEP
-36 KGRETIVVKGQ
+36 RAHETIVVKGQ

-59 ITVITEEDL
+59 ITVITEDDL

-180 LSSKVLHDGSSD
+180 LGSKVLQDGSSD

-203 IRDTEHL
+203 VLDSEHL
-210 LRLSGWQGHE
+210 LRVSGWQGHE

-242 RIQLNEHHL
+242 RFPLSDHHL

-262 AERDQG
+262 AKRDQG

-294 GKLAWE
+294 GKLGWE
-300 ASNLD
+300 ASDLGSL
-305 TVLADSLTW
+305 LADQFTW
-314 SAYGNHSKNTA
+314 SLYGNHSKNNA

-346 ELATFTEDRIGTELD
+346 ELSTFTEERVGSELD
-361 VRRDLATGPLAH
+361 VRRDLVTGDIAH
-373 QLSYGIELER
+373 KLSYGVELER
-383 TTHERPVEKLSLEA
+383 TRHERPVEKLSLEA
-397 GIPQPGQSAPFS
+397 GVPQPSQSEPFS
-409 RARTDR
+409 SARTDR
-415 AGVWLGDVASL
+415 AGVWLGDVATL
-426 GQWQFTPTLRMDHQ
+426 GRWQFTPTLRMDHQ
-440 WLTPLDGSNDSNHS
+440 WLRPQDGNQGENHS

-462 TSYRFND
+462 TSYRVNE

-501 FEIIANTGLKEET
+501 FQIIANTDLKEET
-514 SHSIEWGLSGEGDNW
+514 SHSFEWGLSGEGENW

-573 ELAAS
+573 EIAAS

-589 KLGWVDGEDN
+589 KLGWVDGEDSQ
-599 KGEALRTL
+599 GEALRTL

-612 NTRLSYQANEW
+612 NTRLSYQTHDW
-623 SLGIQAD
+623 SLGVQAD
-630 YAAAMSRVPTCG
+630 YAAAMDRVPTCG
-642 NSLTGRQGDCLE
+642 NSLTKSQDACLT
-654 SAGWLS
+654 SAGWFSL
-660 FALTADWLV
+660 AMTADWLI

>member
-1 MKIRLLHYWPMLLSG
+1 MKTLLHYWPMLLSG

-24 AGVDTTDMPPEL
+24 AGTDPEP
-36 KGRETIVVKGQ
+36 RAHETIVVKGQ

-59 ITVITEEDL
+59 ITVITEEEL

-180 LSSKVLHDGSSD
+180 LGGKVLQDGSSD

-203 IRDTEHL
+203 VLDSEHL
-210 LRLSGWQGHE
+210 LRVSGWQGHE

-242 RIQLNEHHL
+242 RFPLSDHHL

-262 AERDQG
+262 AQRDQG

-294 GKLAWE
+294 GKLGWE
-300 ASNLD
+300 ASDLGSL
-305 TVLADSLTW
+305 LADQFTW
-314 SAYGNHSKNTA
+314 SLYGNHSKNSA

-346 ELATFTEDRIGTELD
+346 ELSTFTEDRVGSELD
-361 VRRDLATGPLAH
+361 VRRDLVTGDLAH
-373 QLSYGIELER
+373 KLSYGVELER
-383 TTHERPVEKLSLEA
+383 TRHERPVEKLSLEA
-397 GIPQPGQSAPFS
+397 GVPQPSQSEPFS
-409 RARTDR
+409 SARTDR
-415 AGVWLGDVASL
+415 AGVWLGDVATL
-426 GQWQFTPTLRMDHQ
+426 GRWQFTPTLRMDHQ
-440 WLTPLDGSNDSNHS
+440 WLRPQDGNQGENHS

-462 TSYRFND
+462 TSYRINE

-501 FEIIANTGLKEET
+501 FQIIANTDLKEET
-514 SHSIEWGLSGEGDNW
+514 SHSFEWGLSGEGESW

-573 ELAAS
+573 EIAAS

-589 KLGWVDGEDN
+589 KLGWVDGEDSQ
-599 KGEALRTL
+599 GEALRTL

-612 NTRLSYQANEW
+612 NTRLSYQTNDW
-623 SLGIQAD
+623 SLGVQAD
-630 YAAAMSRVPTCG
+630 YAAAMDRVPSCG
-642 NSLTGRQGDCLE
+642 NSLTKSQDACLA
-654 SAGWLS
+654 SAGWFSL
-660 FALTADWLV
+660 AMTADWLI

-695 LEAGTDASLFTQS
+695 LEAGTDAGLFTQS
-708 GRTLSASL
+708 GRTFSASL

>member
-1 MKIRLLHYWPMLLSG
+1 MKTLLHYWPMLLSG

-24 AGVDTTDMPPEL
+24 AGTDPEP
-36 KGRETIVVKGQ
+36 RAHETIVVKGQ

-59 ITVITEEDL
+59 ITVITEEEL

-180 LSSKVLHDGSSD
+180 LGGKVLQDGSSD

-203 IRDTEHL
+203 VLDSEHL

-242 RIQLNEHHL
+242 RFPLSDHHL

-262 AERDQG
+262 AQRDQG

-284 HEQGSQRTQG
+284 SEQGSQRTQG
-294 GKLAWE
+294 GKLGWE
-300 ASNLD
+300 ASDLGSL
-305 TVLADSLTW
+305 LADQFTW
-314 SAYGNHSKNTA
+314 SLYGNHSKNSA

-346 ELATFTEDRIGTELD
+346 ELSTFTEDRVGSELD
-361 VRRDLATGPLAH
+361 VRRDLVTGDLAH
-373 QLSYGIELER
+373 KLSYGVELER
-383 TTHERPVEKLSLEA
+383 TRHERPVEKLSLEA
-397 GIPQPGQSAPFS
+397 GVPQPSQSEPFS
-409 RARTDR
+409 SARTDR
-415 AGVWLGDVASL
+415 AGVWLGDVATL
-426 GQWQFTPTLRMDHQ
+426 GRWQFTPTLRMDHQ
-440 WLTPLDGSNDSNHS
+440 WLRPQDGNQGENHS

-462 TSYRFND
+462 TSYRVNE

-501 FEIIANTGLKEET
+501 FQIIANTDLKEET
-514 SHSIEWGLSGEGDNW
+514 SHSFEWGLSGEGESW

-573 ELAAS
+573 EIAAS

-589 KLGWVDGEDN
+589 KLGWVDGEDSQ
-599 KGEALRTL
+599 GEALRTL

-612 NTRLSYQANEW
+612 NTRLSYQTHDW
-623 SLGIQAD
+623 SLGVQAD
-630 YAAAMSRVPTCG
+630 YAAAMDRVPSCG
-642 NSLTGRQGDCLE
+642 NSLTKRQDACLT
-654 SAGWLS
+654 SAGWFSL
-660 FALTADWLV
+660 AMTADWLI

-695 LEAGTDASLFTQS
+695 LEAGTDAGLFTQS
-708 GRTLSASL
+708 GRTFSASL

>member
-1 MKIRLLHYWPMLLSG
+1 MKTLLHYWPMLLSG

-24 AGVDTTDMPPEL
+24 AGTDPEP
-36 KGRETIVVKGQ
+36 RAHETIVVKGQ

-59 ITVITEEDL
+59 ITVITEEEL
-68 DRQVATELTDVFKN
+68 DRQIATELTDVFKN

-180 LSSKVLHDGSSD
+180 LGSKVLQDGSSD

-203 IRDTEHL
+203 LLDSEHL
-210 LRLSGWQGHE
+210 LRVSGWQGHE

-242 RIQLNEHHL
+242 RFPLSDHHL

-262 AERDQG
+262 AKRDQG

-284 HEQGSQRTQG
+284 SEQGSQRTQG
-294 GKLAWE
+294 GKLGWE
-300 ASNLD
+300 ANDLGSL
-305 TVLADSLTW
+305 LADQFIWSL
-314 SAYGNHSKNTA
+314 YGNHSKNSA

-346 ELATFTEDRIGTELD
+346 ELSTFTEERVGSELD
-361 VRRDLATGPLAH
+361 VRRDLVTGDIAH
-373 QLSYGIELER
+373 KLSYGVELER
-383 TTHERPVEKLSLEA
+383 TRHERPVEKLSLEA
-397 GIPQPGQSAPFS
+397 GVPQPSQSEPFS
-409 RARTDR
+409 SARTDR
-415 AGVWLGDVASL
+415 AGVWLGDVATL
-426 GQWQFTPTLRMDHQ
+426 GRWQFTPTLRMDHQ
-440 WLTPLDGSNDSNHS
+440 WLRPQDGNQGENHS

-462 TSYRFND
+462 TSYRVNE

-501 FEIIANTGLKEET
+501 FQIIANTDLKEET
-514 SHSIEWGLSGEGDNW
+514 SHSFEWGLSGEGDNW

>member
-1 MKIRLLHYWPMLLSG
+1 MKTLLHYWPMLLSG

-24 AGVDTTDMPPEL
+24 AGTDPEP
-36 KGRETIVVKGQ
+36 RAHETIVVKGQ

-59 ITVITEEDL
+59 ITVITEDDL

-180 LSSKVLHDGSSD
+180 LGSKVLQDGSSD

-203 IRDTEHL
+203 VLDSEHL
-210 LRLSGWQGHE
+210 LRVSGWQGHE

-242 RIQLNEHHL
+242 RFPLSDHHL

-262 AERDQG
+262 AKRDQG

-294 GKLAWE
+294 GKLGWE
-300 ASNLD
+300 ASDLGSL
-305 TVLADSLTW
+305 LADQFTW
-314 SAYGNHSKNTA
+314 SLYGNHSKNSA

-346 ELATFTEDRIGTELD
+346 ELSTFTEERVGSELD
-361 VRRDLATGPLAH
+361 VRRDLVTGDIAH
-373 QLSYGIELER
+373 KLSYGVELER
-383 TTHERPVEKLSLEA
+383 TRHERPVEKLSLEA
-397 GIPQPGQSAPFS
+397 GVPQPSQSEPFS
-409 RARTDR
+409 SARTDR
-415 AGVWLGDVASL
+415 AGVWLGDVATL
-426 GQWQFTPTLRMDHQ
+426 GRWQFTPTLRMDHQ
-440 WLTPLDGSNDSNHS
+440 WLRPQDGNQGENHS

-462 TSYRFND
+462 TSYRVNE

-501 FEIIANTGLKEET
+501 FQIIANTDLKEET
-514 SHSIEWGLSGEGDNW
+514 SHSFEWGLSGEGDNW

-573 ELAAS
+573 EIAAS

-589 KLGWVDGEDN
+589 KLGWVDGEDSQ
-599 KGEALRTL
+599 GEALRTL

-612 NTRLSYQANEW
+612 NTRLSYQTHDW
-623 SLGIQAD
+623 SLGVQAD
-630 YAAAMSRVPTCG
+630 YAAAMDRVPSCG
-642 NSLTGRQGDCLE
+642 NSLTKSQDACLT
-654 SAGWLS
+654 SAGWFSL
-660 FALTADWLV
+660 AMTADWLI

>member
-1 MKIRLLHYWPMLLSG
+1 MKTLLHYWPMLLSG

-24 AGVDTTDMPPEL
+24 AGTDPEP
-36 KGRETIVVKGQ
+36 RAHETIVVKGQ

-59 ITVITEEDL
+59 ITVITEEEL

-180 LSSKVLHDGSSD
+180 LGSKVLQDGSSD

-203 IRDTEHL
+203 VLDSEHL
-210 LRLSGWQGHE
+210 LRVSGWQGHE

-242 RIQLNEHHL
+242 RFPLSDHHL

-262 AERDQG
+262 AKRDQG

-294 GKLAWE
+294 GKLGWE
-300 ASNLD
+300 ASDLGSL
-305 TVLADSLTW
+305 LADQFTW
-314 SAYGNHSKNTA
+314 SLYGNHSKNSA

-346 ELATFTEDRIGTELD
+346 ELSTFTEDRVGSELD
-361 VRRDLATGPLAH
+361 VRRDLVTGDLAH
-373 QLSYGIELER
+373 KLSYGVELER
-383 TTHERPVEKLSLEA
+383 TRHERPVEKLSLEA
-397 GIPQPGQSAPFS
+397 GVPQPSQSEPFS
-409 RARTDR
+409 SARTDR
-415 AGVWLGDVASL
+415 AGVWLGDVATL
-426 GQWQFTPTLRMDHQ
+426 GRWQFTPTLRMDHQ
-440 WLTPLDGSNDSNHS
+440 WLRPQDGNQGENHS

-462 TSYRFND
+462 TSYRVNE

-501 FEIIANTGLKEET
+501 FQIIANTDLKEET
-514 SHSIEWGLSGEGDNW
+514 SHSFEWGLSGEGDNW

-539 YYNFIDWREVG
+539 YNNFIDWREVG

-573 ELAAS
+573 EIAAS

-589 KLGWVDGEDN
+589 KLGWVDGQDSQ
-599 KGEALRTL
+599 GEALRTL

-612 NTRLSYQANEW
+612 NTRLSYQTHDW
-623 SLGIQAD
+623 SLGVQAD
-630 YAAAMSRVPTCG
+630 YAAAMDRVPSCG
-642 NSLTGRQGDCLE
+642 NSLTKRQDACLT
-654 SAGWLS
+654 SAGWFSL
-660 FALTADWLV
+660 AMTADWLI

-695 LEAGTDASLFTQS
+695 LEAGTDAGLFTQS
-708 GRTLSASL
+708 GRTFSASL

>member
-1 MKIRLLHYWPMLLSG
+1 MKTLLHYWPMLLSG

-24 AGVDTTDMPPEL
+24 AGTDPEP
-36 KGRETIVVKGQ
+36 RAHETIVVKGQ
-47 RIEQKLSDVSGS
+47 RIEQKLSDVSVS
-59 ITVITEEDL
+59 ITVITQEDL

-180 LSSKVLHDGSSD
+180 LGGKVLQDGSSD

-203 IRDTEHL
+203 VLDSEHL

-242 RIQLNEHHL
+242 RFPLSDHHL

-262 AERDQG
+262 AQRDQG

-284 HEQGSQRTQG
+284 HDQGSQRTQG
-294 GKLAWE
+294 GKLGWE
-300 ASNLD
+300 ASDLGSL
-305 TVLADSLTW
+305 LADQFTW
-314 SAYGNHSKNTA
+314 SLYGNHSKNSA

-346 ELATFTEDRIGTELD
+346 ELSTFTEDRVGNELD
-361 VRRDLATGPLAH
+361 VRRDLVTGDLAH
-373 QLSYGIELER
+373 KLSYGVELER
-383 TTHERPVEKLSLEA
+383 TRHERPVEKLSLEA
-397 GIPQPGQSAPFS
+397 GVPQPSQSEPFS
-409 RARTDR
+409 SARTDR
-415 AGVWLGDVASL
+415 AGVWLGDVATL
-426 GQWQFTPTLRMDHQ
+426 GRWQFTPTLRMDHQ
-440 WLTPLDGSNDSNHS
+440 WLRPQDGNQGENHS

-462 TSYRFND
+462 TSYRVNE

-501 FEIIANTGLKEET
+501 FQIIANTDLKEET
-514 SHSIEWGLSGEGDNW
+514 SHSFEWGLSGEGESW

-573 ELAAS
+573 EIAAS

-589 KLGWVDGEDN
+589 KLGWVDGEDSQ
-599 KGEALRTL
+599 GEALRTL

-612 NTRLSYQANEW
+612 NTRLSYQTHDW
-623 SLGIQAD
+623 SLGVQAD
-630 YAAAMSRVPTCG
+630 YAAAMDRVPSCG
-642 NSLTGRQGDCLE
+642 NSLTKRQDACLT
-654 SAGWLS
+654 SAGWFSL
-660 FALTADWLV
+660 AMTADWLI

>member
-1 MKIRLLHYWPMLLSG
+1 MLLSG

-24 AGVDTTDMPPEL
+24 AGTDPEP
-36 KGRETIVVKGQ
+36 RAHETIVVKGQ

-59 ITVITEEDL
+59 ITVITEEEL

-180 LSSKVLHDGSSD
+180 LGGKVLQDGSSD

-203 IRDTEHL
+203 VLDSEHL
-210 LRLSGWQGHE
+210 LRVSGWQGHE

-242 RIQLNEHHL
+242 RFPLSDHHL

-294 GKLAWE
+294 GKLGWE
-300 ASNLD
+300 ASDLG
-305 TVLADSLTW
+305 SLLVDQFTW
-314 SAYGNHSKNTA
+314 SLYGNHSKNSA

-346 ELATFTEDRIGTELD
+346 ELSTFTEDRFGSELD
-361 VRRDLATGPLAH
+361 VRRDLVTGDLAH
-373 QLSYGIELER
+373 KLSYGVELER
-383 TTHERPVEKLSLEA
+383 TRHERPVEKLSLEA
-397 GIPQPGQSAPFS
+397 GVPQPSQSEPFS
-409 RARTDR
+409 SARTDR
-415 AGVWLGDVASL
+415 AGVWLGDVATL
-426 GQWQFTPTLRMDHQ
+426 GRWQFTPTLRMDHQ
-440 WLTPLDGSNDSNHS
+440 WLRPQDGNQGENHS

-462 TSYRFND
+462 TSYRVNE

-501 FEIIANTGLKEET
+501 FQIIANTDLKEET
-514 SHSIEWGLSGEGDNW
+514 SHSFEWGLSGEGESW

-573 ELAAS
+573 EIAAS

-589 KLGWVDGEDN
+589 KLGWVDGEDSQ
-599 KGEALRTL
+599 GEALRTL

-612 NTRLSYQANEW
+612 NTRLSYQTSDW
-623 SLGIQAD
+623 SLGVQAD
-630 YAAAMSRVPTCG
+630 YAAAMDRVPSCG
-642 NSLTGRQGDCLE
+642 NSLTKSQDACLT
-654 SAGWLS
+654 SAGWFSL
-660 FALTADWLV
+660 AMTADWLI

-695 LEAGTDASLFTQS
+695 LEAGTDAGLFTQS
-708 GRTLSASL
+708 GRTFSASL

>member
-1 MKIRLLHYWPMLLSG
+1 MKTLLHYWPMLLSG

-24 AGVDTTDMPPEL
+24 AGTDPEP
-36 KGRETIVVKGQ
+36 RAHETIVVKGQ

-59 ITVITEEDL
+59 ITVITEEEL

-180 LSSKVLHDGSSD
+180 LGSKVLHDGSSD

-203 IRDTEHL
+203 VLDSEHL
-210 LRLSGWQGHE
+210 LRVSGWQGHE

-227 RIPADLDGLSASTSS
+227 GIPADLDGLSASTSS
-242 RIQLNEHHL
+242 RFPLSDHHL

-262 AERDQG
+262 AKRDQG

-294 GKLAWE
+294 GKLGWE
-300 ASNLD
+300 ASGLGSL
-305 TVLADSLTW
+305 LADQFTW
-314 SAYGNHSKNTA
+314 SLYGNHSKNSA

-346 ELATFTEDRIGTELD
+346 ELSTFTEERVGSELD
-361 VRRDLATGPLAH
+361 VRRDLVTGDIAH
-373 QLSYGIELER
+373 KLSYGVELER
-383 TTHERPVEKLSLEA
+383 TRHERPVEKLSLEA
-397 GIPQPGQSAPFS
+397 GVPQPSQSEPFS
-409 RARTDR
+409 SARTDR
-415 AGVWLGDVASL
+415 AGVWLGDVATL
-426 GQWQFTPTLRMDHQ
+426 DRWQFTPTLRMDHQ
-440 WLTPLDGSNDSNHS
+440 WLRPQDGNQGENHS

-462 TSYRFND
+462 TSYRVNE

-501 FEIIANTGLKEET
+501 FQIIANTDLKEET
-514 SHSIEWGLSGEGDNW
+514 SHSFEWGLSGEGENW

-573 ELAAS
+573 EIAAS

-589 KLGWVDGEDN
+589 KLGWVDGEDSQ
-599 KGEALRTL
+599 GEALRTL

-612 NTRLSYQANEW
+612 NTRLSYQTHDW
-623 SLGIQAD
+623 SLGVQAD
-630 YAAAMSRVPTCG
+630 YAAAMDRVPTCG
-642 NSLTGRQGDCLE
+642 NSLTKSQDACLT
-654 SAGWLS
+654 SAGWFSL
-660 FALTADWLV
+660 AMTADWLI

>member
-1 MKIRLLHYWPMLLSG
+1 MKTLLHYWPMLLSG

-24 AGVDTTDMPPEL
+24 AGTDPEP
-36 KGRETIVVKGQ
+36 RAHETIVVKGQ

-59 ITVITEEDL
+59 ITVITEEEL

-180 LSSKVLHDGSSD
+180 LGSKVLQDGSSD

-203 IRDTEHL
+203 VLDSEHL

-242 RIQLNEHHL
+242 RFPLSDHHL

-262 AERDQG
+262 AKRDQG

-284 HEQGSQRTQG
+284 NEQGSQRTQG
-294 GKLAWE
+294 GKLGWE
-300 ASNLD
+300 ASDLGSL
-305 TVLADSLTW
+305 LADQFTW
-314 SAYGNHSKNTA
+314 SLYGNHSKNSA

-346 ELATFTEDRIGTELD
+346 ELSTFTEDRVGSELD
-361 VRRDLATGPLAH
+361 VRRDLVTGDLAH
-373 QLSYGIELER
+373 KLSYGVELER
-383 TTHERPVEKLSLEA
+383 TRHERPVEKLSLEA
-397 GIPQPGQSAPFS
+397 GVPQPSQSEPFS
-409 RARTDR
+409 SARTDR
-415 AGVWLGDVASL
+415 AGVWLGDVATL
-426 GQWQFTPTLRMDHQ
+426 GRWQFTPTLRMDHQ
-440 WLTPLDGSNDSNHS
+440 WLRPQDGNQGENHS

-462 TSYRFND
+462 TSYRVNE

-501 FEIIANTGLKEET
+501 FQIIANTDLKEET
-514 SHSIEWGLSGEGDNW
+514 SHSFEWGLSGEGESW

-573 ELAAS
+573 EIAAS

-589 KLGWVDGEDN
+589 KLGWVDGEDSQ
-599 KGEALRTL
+599 GEALRTL

-612 NTRLSYQANEW
+612 NTRLSYQTHDW
-623 SLGIQAD
+623 SLGVQAD
-630 YAAAMSRVPTCG
+630 YAAAMDRVPSCG
-642 NSLTGRQGDCLE
+642 NSLTKSQDACLT
-654 SAGWLS
+654 SAGWFSL
-660 FALTADWLV
+660 AMTADWLI

-695 LEAGTDASLFTQS
+695 LEAGTDAGLFTQS
-708 GRTLSASL
+708 GRTFSASL

>member
-1 MKIRLLHYWPMLLSG
+1 MKTLLHYWPMLLSG

-24 AGVDTTDMPPEL
+24 AGTDPEP
-36 KGRETIVVKGQ
+36 RAHETIVVKGQ

-59 ITVITEEDL
+59 ITVITEEEL
-68 DRQVATELTDVFKN
+68 DRQIATELTDVFKN

-180 LSSKVLHDGSSD
+180 LGSKVLQDGSSD

-203 IRDTEHL
+203 LLDSEHL
-210 LRLSGWQGHE
+210 LRVSGWQGHE

-242 RIQLNEHHL
+242 RFPLSDHHL

-262 AERDQG
+262 AKRDQG

-284 HEQGSQRTQG
+284 SEQGSQRTQG
-294 GKLAWE
+294 GKLGWE
-300 ASNLD
+300 ANDLGSL
-305 TVLADSLTW
+305 LADQFIWSL
-314 SAYGNHSKNTA
+314 YGNHSKNSA

-346 ELATFTEDRIGTELD
+346 ELSTFTEERVGSELD
-361 VRRDLATGPLAH
+361 VRRDLVTGDIAH
-373 QLSYGIELER
+373 KLSYGVELER
-383 TTHERPVEKLSLEA
+383 TRHERPVEKLSLEA
-397 GIPQPGQSAPFS
+397 GVPQPSQSEPFS
-409 RARTDR
+409 SARTDR
-415 AGVWLGDVASL
+415 AGVWLGDVATL
-426 GQWQFTPTLRMDHQ
+426 GRWQFTPTLRMDHQ
-440 WLTPLDGSNDSNHS
+440 WLRPQDGNQGENHS

-462 TSYRFND
+462 TSYRVNE

-501 FEIIANTGLKEET
+501 FQIIANTDLKEET
-514 SHSIEWGLSGEGDNW
+514 SHSFEWGLSGEGENW

-573 ELAAS
+573 EIAAS

-589 KLGWVDGEDN
+589 KLGWVDGEDSQ
-599 KGEALRTL
+599 GEALRTL

-612 NTRLSYQANEW
+612 NTRLSYQTHDW
-623 SLGIQAD
+623 SLGVQAD
-630 YAAAMSRVPTCG
+630 YAAAMDRVPTCG
-642 NSLTGRQGDCLE
+642 NSLTKSQDACLT
-654 SAGWLS
+654 SAGWFSL
-660 FALTADWLV
+660 AMTADWLV

>member
-1 MKIRLLHYWPMLLSG
+1 MKTLLHYWPMLLSG

-24 AGVDTTDMPPEL
+24 AGTDPEP
-36 KGRETIVVKGQ
+36 RAHETIVVKGQ

-59 ITVITEEDL
+59 ITVITEEEL

-172 YLQGQDAY
+172 YLRGQDAY
-180 LSSKVLHDGSSD
+180 LGGKVLQDGSSD

-203 IRDTEHL
+203 VLDSEHL

-242 RIQLNEHHL
+242 RFPLSDHHL

-262 AERDQG
+262 AQRDQG

-284 HEQGSQRTQG
+284 NEQGSQRTQG
-294 GKLAWE
+294 GKLGWE
-300 ASNLD
+300 ARDLGSL
-305 TVLADSLTW
+305 LADQFTW
-314 SAYGNHSKNTA
+314 SLYGNHSKNSA

-346 ELATFTEDRIGTELD
+346 ELSTFTEDRVGSELD
-361 VRRDLATGPLAH
+361 VRRDLVTGDLAH
-373 QLSYGIELER
+373 KLSYGVELER
-383 TTHERPVEKLSLEA
+383 TRHERPVEKLSLEA
-397 GIPQPGQSAPFS
+397 GVPQPSQSEPFS
-409 RARTDR
+409 SARTDR
-415 AGVWLGDVASL
+415 AGVWLGDVATL
-426 GQWQFTPTLRMDHQ
+426 GRWQFTPTLRMDHQ
-440 WLTPLDGSNDSNHS
+440 WLRPQDGNQGENHS

-462 TSYRFND
+462 TSYRVNE

-501 FEIIANTGLKEET
+501 FQIIANTDLKEET
-514 SHSIEWGLSGEGDNW
+514 SHSFEWGLSGEGESW

-550 LRLSDGVILRQY
+550 LRLSDGVLLRQY

-573 ELAAS
+573 EIAAS

-589 KLGWVDGEDN
+589 KLGWVDGEDSQ
-599 KGEALRTL
+599 GEALRTL

-612 NTRLSYQANEW
+612 NTRLSYQTNDW
-623 SLGIQAD
+623 SLGVQAD
-630 YAAAMSRVPTCG
+630 YAAAMDRVPSCG
-642 NSLTGRQGDCLE
+642 NSLTKRQDACLT
-654 SAGWLS
+654 SAGWFSL
-660 FALTADWLV
+660 AMTADWLI

-695 LEAGTDASLFTQS
+695 LEAGTDAGLFTQS
-708 GRTLSASL
+708 GRTFSASL

>member
-1 MKIRLLHYWPMLLSG
+1 MKTLLHYWPMLLSG

-24 AGVDTTDMPPEL
+24 AGTDPEP
-36 KGRETIVVKGQ
+36 RAHETIVVKGQ

-59 ITVITEEDL
+59 ITVITEEEL
-68 DRQVATELTDVFKN
+68 DRQIATELTDVFKN

-180 LSSKVLHDGSSD
+180 LGSKVLQDGSSD

-203 IRDTEHL
+203 LLDSEHL
-210 LRLSGWQGHE
+210 LRVSGWQGHE

-242 RIQLNEHHL
+242 RFPLSDHHL

-262 AERDQG
+262 AKRDQG

-284 HEQGSQRTQG
+284 SEQGSQRTQG
-294 GKLAWE
+294 GKLGWE
-300 ASNLD
+300 ANDLGSL
-305 TVLADSLTW
+305 LADQFIWSL
-314 SAYGNHSKNTA
+314 YGNHSKNSA

-346 ELATFTEDRIGTELD
+346 ELSTFTEERVGSELD
-361 VRRDLATGPLAH
+361 VRRDLVTGDIAH
-373 QLSYGIELER
+373 KLSYGVELER
-383 TTHERPVEKLSLEA
+383 TRHERPVEKLSLEA
-397 GIPQPGQSAPFS
+397 GVPQPSQSEPFS
-409 RARTDR
+409 SARTDR
-415 AGVWLGDVASL
+415 AGVWLGDVATL
-426 GQWQFTPTLRMDHQ
+426 GRWQFTPTLRMDHQ
-440 WLTPLDGSNDSNHS
+440 WLRPQDGNQGENHS

-462 TSYRFND
+462 TSYRVNE

-501 FEIIANTGLKEET
+501 FQIIANTDLKEET
-514 SHSIEWGLSGEGDNW
+514 SHSFEWGLSGEGDNW

-539 YYNFIDWREVG
+539 YNNFIDWREVG

-573 ELAAS
+573 EIAAS

-589 KLGWVDGEDN
+589 KLGWVDGEDSQ
-599 KGEALRTL
+599 GEALRTL

-612 NTRLSYQANEW
+612 NTRLSYQTHDW
-623 SLGIQAD
+623 SLGVQAD
-630 YAAAMSRVPTCG
+630 YAAAMDRVPTCG
-642 NSLTGRQGDCLE
+642 NSLTKSQDACLT
-654 SAGWLS
+654 SAGWFSL
-660 FALTADWLV
+660 AMTADWLV

>member
-1 MKIRLLHYWPMLLSG
+1 MKTLLHYWPMLLSG

-24 AGVDTTDMPPEL
+24 AGTDPEP
-36 KGRETIVVKGQ
+36 RAHETIVVKGQ

-59 ITVITEEDL
+59 ITVITEEEL

-180 LSSKVLHDGSSD
+180 LGGKVLQDGSSD

-203 IRDTEHL
+203 VLDSEHL
-210 LRLSGWQGHE
+210 LRVSGWQGHE

-242 RIQLNEHHL
+242 RFPLNDHHL

-262 AERDQG
+262 AKRDQG

-284 HEQGSQRTQG
+284 NEQGSQRTQG
-294 GKLAWE
+294 GKLGWE
-300 ASNLD
+300 ASDLGSL
-305 TVLADSLTW
+305 LADQFTW
-314 SAYGNHSKNTA
+314 SLYGNHSKNSA

-346 ELATFTEDRIGTELD
+346 ELSTFTEDRVGSELD
-361 VRRDLATGPLAH
+361 VRRDLVTGDLAH
-373 QLSYGIELER
+373 KLSYGVELER
-383 TTHERPVEKLSLEA
+383 TRHERPVEKLSLEA
-397 GIPQPGQSAPFS
+397 GVPQPSQSEPFS
-409 RARTDR
+409 SARTDR
-415 AGVWLGDVASL
+415 AGVWLGDVATL
-426 GQWQFTPTLRMDHQ
+426 GRWQFTPTLRMDHQ
-440 WLTPLDGSNDSNHS
+440 WLRPQDGNQGENHS

-462 TSYRFND
+462 TSYRINE

-501 FEIIANTGLKEET
+501 FQIIANTDLKEET
-514 SHSIEWGLSGEGDNW
+514 SHSFEWGLSGEGESW

-573 ELAAS
+573 EIAAS

-589 KLGWVDGEDN
+589 KLGWVDGEDSQ
-599 KGEALRTL
+599 GEALRTL

-612 NTRLSYQANEW
+612 NTRLSYQTHDW
-623 SLGIQAD
+623 SLGVQAD
-630 YAAAMSRVPTCG
+630 YAAAMDRVPSCG
-642 NSLTGRQGDCLE
+642 NSLTKRQDACLT
-654 SAGWLS
+654 SAGWFSL
-660 FALTADWLV
+660 AMTADWLI

-682 FDTRYTRYQDVAG
+682 FDTRYIRYQDVAG
-695 LEAGTDASLFTQS
+695 LEAGTDAGLFTQS
-708 GRTLSASL
+708 GRTFSASL

>member
-1 MKIRLLHYWPMLLSG
+1 MKPLLHYWPMLLSG

-24 AGVDTTDMPPEL
+24 AGTDPEP
-36 KGRETIVVKGQ
+36 RAHETIVVKGQ

-180 LSSKVLHDGSSD
+180 LGSKVLQDGSSD

-203 IRDTEHL
+203 VLDSEHL
-210 LRLSGWQGHE
+210 LRVSGWQGHE

-242 RIQLNEHHL
+242 RFPLSDHHL

-294 GKLAWE
+294 GKLGWE
-300 ASNLD
+300 ASDLGSL
-305 TVLADSLTW
+305 LADQFTW
-314 SAYGNHSKNTA
+314 SLYGNHSKNSA

-346 ELATFTEDRIGTELD
+346 ELSTFTEERVGSELD
-361 VRRDLATGPLAH
+361 VRRDLVTGAIAH
-373 QLSYGIELER
+373 KLSYGVELER
-383 TTHERPVEKLSLEA
+383 TRHERPVEKLSLEA
-397 GIPQPGQSAPFS
+397 GVPQPSQSEPFS
-409 RARTDR
+409 SARTDR
-415 AGVWLGDVASL
+415 AGVWLGDVATL
-426 GQWQFTPTLRMDHQ
+426 GRWQFTPTLRMDHQ
-440 WLTPLDGSNDSNHS
+440 WLRPQDGNQGENHS

-462 TSYRFND
+462 TSYRVNE

-501 FEIIANTGLKEET
+501 FQIIANTDLKEET
-514 SHSIEWGLSGEGDNW
+514 SHSLEWGLSGEGEKW

-573 ELAAS
+573 EIAAS

-589 KLGWVDGEDN
+589 KLGWVDGEDSQ
-599 KGEALRTL
+599 GEALRTL

-612 NTRLSYQANEW
+612 NTRLSYQTHDW
-623 SLGIQAD
+623 SLGVQAD
-630 YAAAMSRVPTCG
+630 YAAAMSRVPSCG
-642 NSLTGRQGDCLE
+642 NSLTKSQDACLT
-654 SAGWLS
+654 SAGWFSL
-660 FALTADWLV
+660 AMTADWLIS
-669 TDALKVNLKLDNL
+669 DALKVNLKLDNL

>member
-1 MKIRLLHYWPMLLSG
+1 MKAPLHYWPMLLSG

-24 AGVDTTDMPPEL
+24 ARVDSADINPSL
-36 KGRETIVVKGQ
+36 KARETIVVKGQ
-47 RIEQKLSDVSGS
+47 RVEQKLSDISGS

-114 VRVSDGFGAD
+114 VRISDGFGAD

-180 LSSKVLHDGSSD
+180 LSSKILHDGSSA

-203 IRDTEHL
+203 LLDTEHL

-242 RIQLNEHHL
+242 RFELNEHHL

-262 AERDQG
+262 ARRDQG

-284 HEQGSQRTQG
+284 REDGSQKTQG
-294 GKLAWE
+294 GKLSWE
-300 ASNLD
+300 ASRLDNL
-305 TVLADSLTW
+305 LADQFTW
-314 SAYGNHSKNTA
+314 SLYGNHSKNSA

-346 ELATFTEDRIGTELD
+346 ELATFIEERVGSELD
-361 VRRDLATGPLAH
+361 IRRDLSTGAFDH
-373 QLSYGIELER
+373 KLSYGMELER
-383 TTHERPVEKLSLEA
+383 TNHERPVDKLSLEE
-397 GIPQPGQSAPFS
+397 GVNQPRQSAPFS

-415 AGVWLGDVASL
+415 AGVWLGDVATL
-426 GQWQFTPTLRMDHQ
+426 GRWQFTPTLRMDHQ
-440 WLTPLDGSNDSNHS
+440 WLAPIDGSHGENHS
-454 WHLSPSLA
+454 WHISPSLA

-501 FEIIANTGLKEET
+501 FEIIANTELQEET
-514 SHSIEWGLSGEGDNW
+514 SHSFEWGLGGEGENW
-529 SIKPALFYNR
+529 HIKPAIFYNR

-550 LRLSDGVILRQY
+550 LRISDGVILRQY

-573 ELAAS
+573 EVAAS
-578 YWLTQEWELAT
+578 YWLTPQWELAT
-589 KLGWVDGEDN
+589 KLGWVDGEDSE
-599 KGEALRTL
+599 GEALRTL

-612 NTRLSYQANEW
+612 NTRLSYQANDW
-623 SLGIQAD
+623 SLGLQAD
-630 YAAAMSRVPTCG
+630 YAAAMNRVPSCG
-642 NSLTGRQGDCLE
+642 NSLTGSQGDCLK
-654 SAGWLS
+654 STGWFSL
-660 FALTADWLV
+660 AMTADWLI

-695 LEAGTDASLFTQS
+695 LEAGSNTDLFTQT
-708 GRTLSASL
+708 GRSLSASL
-716 RYTFVGI
+716 RYTFVGL

>member
-1 MKIRLLHYWPMLLSG
+1 MKTLLHYWPMLLSG

-24 AGVDTTDMPPEL
+24 AGTDPEP
-36 KGRETIVVKGQ
+36 RAHETIVVKGQ

-68 DRQVATELTDVFKN
+68 ERQVATELTDVFKN

-180 LSSKVLHDGSSD
+180 LGSKVLQDGSSD

-203 IRDTEHL
+203 ILDSEHL
-210 LRLSGWQGHE
+210 LRVSGWQGHE

-242 RIQLNEHHL
+242 RFPLSDHHL

-294 GKLAWE
+294 GKLGWE
-300 ASNLD
+300 ASDLD
-305 TVLADSLTW
+305 SLLADQFTW
-314 SAYGNHSKNTA
+314 SLYGNHSKNSA

-346 ELATFTEDRIGTELD
+346 ELATFTEERVGSELD
-361 VRRDLATGPLAH
+361 VRRDLVTGAIAH
-373 QLSYGIELER
+373 KLSYGVELER
-383 TTHERPVEKLSLEA
+383 TRHERPVEKLSLEA
-397 GIPQPGQSAPFS
+397 GVPQPSQSEPFS
-409 RARTDR
+409 SARTDR
-415 AGVWLGDVASL
+415 AGVWLGDVATL
-426 GQWQFTPTLRMDHQ
+426 DRWQFTPTLRMDHQ
-440 WLTPLDGSNDSNHS
+440 WLRPQDGNQGENHS

-462 TSYRFND
+462 TSYRVNE

-501 FEIIANTGLKEET
+501 FQIIANTDLKEET
-514 SHSIEWGLSGEGDNW
+514 SHSVEWGLSGEGENW

-573 ELAAS
+573 EIAAS

-589 KLGWVDGEDN
+589 KLGWVDGEDSQ
-599 KGEALRTL
+599 GEALRTL

-612 NTRLSYQANEW
+612 NTRLSYQTHDW
-623 SLGIQAD
+623 SLGVQAD
-630 YAAAMSRVPTCG
+630 YAAAMSRVPSCG
-642 NSLTGRQGDCLE
+642 NSLTKSQDACLT
-654 SAGWLS
+654 SAGWFSL
-660 FALTADWLV
+660 AMTADWLI

>member
-1 MKIRLLHYWPMLLSG
+1 MLLSG

-47 RIEQKLSDVSGS
+47 RIEQKLSEVSGS

-180 LSSKVLHDGSSD
+180 LGSKVLHDGNSD

-262 AERDQG
+262 AERNQG

-361 VRRDLATGPLAH
+361 VRRDLATGHLAH

-514 SHSIEWGLSGEGDNW
+514 SQSIEWGLSGEGDNW

-669 TDALKVNLKLDNL
+669 TDSLKVNLKLDNL

>member
-1 MKIRLLHYWPMLLSG
+1 MKTLLHYWPMLLSG

-24 AGVDTTDMPPEL
+24 AGTDPEP
-36 KGRETIVVKGQ
+36 RAHETIVVKGQ

-59 ITVITEEDL
+59 ITVITEEEL

-180 LSSKVLHDGSSD
+180 LGSKVLQDGSSD

-203 IRDTEHL
+203 VLDSEHL

-242 RIQLNEHHL
+242 RFPLSDHHL

-262 AERDQG
+262 AQRDQG

-294 GKLAWE
+294 GKLGWE
-300 ASNLD
+300 ASDLGSL
-305 TVLADSLTW
+305 LADQFTW
-314 SAYGNHSKNTA
+314 SLYGNHSKNSA

-346 ELATFTEDRIGTELD
+346 ELSTFTEDRVGSELD
-361 VRRDLATGPLAH
+361 VRRDLVTGDLAH
-373 QLSYGIELER
+373 KLSYGVELER
-383 TTHERPVEKLSLEA
+383 TRHERPVEKLSLEA
-397 GIPQPGQSAPFS
+397 GVPQPSQSEPFS
-409 RARTDR
+409 SARTDR
-415 AGVWLGDVASL
+415 AGVWLGDVATL
-426 GQWQFTPTLRMDHQ
+426 GRWQFTPTLRMDHQ
-440 WLTPLDGSNDSNHS
+440 WLRPQDGNQGENHS

-462 TSYRFND
+462 TSYRVNE

-501 FEIIANTGLKEET
+501 FQIIANTDLKEET
-514 SHSIEWGLSGEGDNW
+514 SHSFEWGLSGEGESW
-529 SIKPALFYNR
+529 SIKPALFYSR

-573 ELAAS
+573 EIAAS

-589 KLGWVDGEDN
+589 KLGWVDGEDSQ
-599 KGEALRTL
+599 GEALRTL

-612 NTRLSYQANEW
+612 NTRLSYQTHDW
-623 SLGIQAD
+623 SLGVQAD
-630 YAAAMSRVPTCG
+630 YAAAMDRVPSCG
-642 NSLTGRQGDCLE
+642 NSLTKRQDACLT
-654 SAGWLS
+654 SAGWFSL
-660 FALTADWLV
+660 AMTADWLI

-695 LEAGTDASLFTQS
+695 LEAGTDAGLFTQS
-708 GRTLSASL
+708 GRTFSASL

>member
-1 MKIRLLHYWPMLLSG
+1 MKTPLHYWPMLLSG

-24 AGVDTTDMPPEL
+24 ARIDATDINPTL
-36 KGRETIVVKGQ
+36 KARETIVVKGQ

-68 DRQVATELTDVFKN
+68 DRQVATELTDLFKN

-180 LSSKVLHDGSSD
+180 LGSKVLQDGSSD

-203 IRDTEHL
+203 VLDSEHL
-210 LRLSGWQGHE
+210 LRVSGWQGHE

-242 RIQLNEHHL
+242 RFELNEHHL

-262 AERDQG
+262 AYRDQG

-275 DGKWQVRQY
+275 DGKWQVREY
-284 HEQGSQRTQG
+284 RENASQKSQG
-294 GKLAWE
+294 GKLSWE
-300 ASNLD
+300 ASRLD
-305 TVLADSLTW
+305 SLLADQFSWNL
-314 SAYGNHSKNTA
+314 YGNHAKNTA
-325 NKRSLLQNDLLSG
+325 NKRSLLQNDELSG

-346 ELATFTEDRIGTELD
+346 ELATFTEERIGSALD
-361 VRRDLATGPLAH
+361 VRRDLTTGDLGH
-373 QLSYGIELER
+373 KLSYGMELER
-383 TTHERPVEKLSLEA
+383 TNHERPVDKLSLEA
-397 GIPQPGQSAPFS
+397 GVPQPQQSAPFS

-415 AGVWLGDVASL
+415 AGVWLSDVATL

-440 WLTPLDGSNDSNHS
+440 WLQPLDGSNGENHS
-454 WHLSPSLA
+454 WHISPSLA

-501 FEIIANTGLKEET
+501 FEIIANTELQEET
-514 SHSIEWGLSGEGDNW
+514 SHSFEWGLGGEGEHW

-550 LRLSDGVILRQY
+550 LRLRDGVILRQY

-573 ELAAS
+573 EVAAS
-578 YWLTQEWELAT
+578 YWLTQQWELAT
-589 KLGWVDGEDN
+589 KLGWVDGEDSE
-599 KGEALRTL
+599 GEALRTL

-612 NTRLSYQANEW
+612 NTRLTYQANDW
-623 SLGIQAD
+623 SVGVQAD
-630 YAAAMSRVPTCG
+630 YAAAMSRVPSCG
-642 NSLTGRQGDCLE
+642 NSLTNSQSACLT
-654 SAGWLS
+654 SAGWFSL
-660 FALTADWLV
+660 AMTADWLI

-695 LEAGTDASLFTQS
+695 LEAGTNADLFTQT
-708 GRTLSASL
+708 GRSLSASL

>member
-1 MKIRLLHYWPMLLSG
+1 MKNLLHYWPMLLSG

-24 AGVDTTDMPPEL
+24 ASTDLAGHPPALREH
-36 KGRETIVVKGQ
+36 ETIVVKGQ
-47 RIEQKLSDVSGS
+47 RIEQKLSDVAGS

-68 DRQVATELTDVFKN
+68 ERQVATELTDVFKN

-93 RPQNIIIRG
+93 RPQNIIVRG

-180 LSSKVLHDGSSD
+180 LSSKVLQDGGSD

-203 IRDTEHL
+203 LWESEHL

-227 RIPADLDGLSASTSS
+227 RIPVDLDGLSASTSS
-242 RIQLNEHHL
+242 RFPLNDHHQ
-251 LRLELDYFEDN
+251 LRLEFDYFEDN

-284 HEQGSQRTQG
+284 QEQGSQRTQG

-300 ASNLD
+300 ASRLNS
-305 TVLADSLTW
+305 TLADQFTW
-314 SAYGNHSKNTA
+314 SLYGNHSKNTA

-346 ELATFTEDRIGTELD
+346 ELATFTEERIGTELD
-361 VRRDLATGPLAH
+361 VRRDLATGNLIH
-373 QLSYGIELER
+373 KLSYGVELER

-397 GIPQPGQSAPFS
+397 GIPQPTQSAPFS

-415 AGVWLGDVASL
+415 AGLWLGDVATL

-440 WLTPLDGSNDSNHS
+440 WLQPLDGSNGENHS

-462 TSYRFND
+462 TSYRFNE

-514 SHSIEWGLSGEGDNW
+514 SHSFEWGLSGEGDEW

-573 ELAAS
+573 EVAAS
-578 YWLTQEWELAT
+578 YWLTPAWELAT
-589 KLGWVDGEDN
+589 KLGWVDGKDSQ
-599 KGEALRTL
+599 GEALRTL

-612 NTRLSYQANEW
+612 NTRLSYQTSDW
-623 SLGIQAD
+623 SVGVQAD
-630 YAAAMSRVPTCG
+630 YAAAMNRVPSCG
-642 NSLTGRQGDCLE
+642 NSLSGRQGDCLK
-654 SAGWLS
+654 SAGWFSLG
-660 FALTADWLV
+660 LTGDWLV

-716 RYTFVGI
+716 RYTFVGL